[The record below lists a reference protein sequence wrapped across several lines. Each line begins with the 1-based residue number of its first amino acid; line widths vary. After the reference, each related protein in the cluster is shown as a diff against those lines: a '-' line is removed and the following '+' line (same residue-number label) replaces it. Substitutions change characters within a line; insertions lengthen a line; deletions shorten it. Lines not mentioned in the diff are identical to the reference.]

1 MSDPENSRLGR
12 WSRRKLEARQ
22 QGDAEKHAPEEPPA
36 AGVAPEAAPD
46 MADPDLIA
54 ALPSLDDITA
64 GFDITPFLGKGIP
77 THLKNAALRRLWSA
91 SPAVRDYMDP
101 AVDYAWDW
109 NAPGGVPGG
118 GGLLN
123 EHSVAKMIKD
133 LIGAKSED
141 VGDDISAAAAPPDV
155 APPDVAP
162 VAMAEGAETVKD
174 APVAVRPPDRQR
186 ADTSAPDDADTP
198 PKPDQTALSSKR
210 RHGGAMPT

>member
-22 QGDAEKHAPEEPPA
+22 QDDAEKHAPEEPPA
-36 AGVAPEAAPD
+36 TGVAPEAAPD
-46 MADPDLIA
+46 RADPDLIA

-64 GFDITPFLGKGIP
+64 GFDITPFLAKGIP
-77 THLKNAALRRLWSA
+77 THIKNAALRRIWSA

-123 EHSVAKMIKD
+123 EQSVAKMVKD
-133 LIGAKSED
+133 LIGEKSED
-141 VGDDISAAAAPPDV
+141 VRDDISAAAVPPD
-155 APPDVAP
+155 AAP
-162 VAMAEGAETVKD
+162 VAMPEGAETVEK

-198 PKPDQTALSSKR
+198 PKSDQTALSSKR

>member
-1 MSDPENSRLGR
+1 MNDPENSRLGR

-22 QGDAEKHAPEEPPA
+22 QGDAEKHAPKEPPA
-36 AGVAPEAAPD
+36 ADVPPD

-64 GFDITPFLGKGIP
+64 GFDITPFLAKGIP

-118 GGLLN
+118 GGVLN
-123 EHSVAKMIKD
+123 EHSVAKMVRDI
-133 LIGAKSED
+133 IGAKSQD
-141 VGDDISAAAAPPDV
+141 VRDDISAAAV
-155 APPDVAP
+155 PPDVAP

-210 RHGGAMPT
+210 RHGGATPT